1 MLQALGMSAI
11 EEIKQ
16 RLDIVQVVSDY
27 VSLQK
32 SGRNYRALC
41 PFHAEKNP
49 SFFVFPDRQ
58 SWHCFGACNA
68 GGDIFSFVMRKEGVD
83 FAEALKLLAH
93 KAGVSLT
100 TFSDNDKKGGRSE
113 AEKIFRIN
121 EAAAAYYHDLLNTPA
136 GEPARNYLKQ
146 RGLSPE
152 TIKGFQLGLS
162 PDGWETLKKHLLNQ
176 GYSEGDLLA
185 AGLLVEQ
192 EDNRTHDRF
201 RNRLMFPIRNI
212 DGKLVGFGARA
223 LDDSMPKYLNSPQ
236 TIVFDKSSIL
246 YGIDRAKQA
255 IRQSNQAIIV
265 EGYMDVI
272 IAHQYGWQNV
282 VASMGTSITE
292 KQLATIKSLT
302 RNLVIALDPDTAGTE
317 AIFRGGELVD
327 KMIPFTPAVY
337 GWVKYEDAY
346 KAEVKA
352 VLLPQN
358 KDPDEIIKENPELWR
373 SVLESAR
380 PIIDFI
386 FDTFTARANLE
397 DATQKSLLVEK
408 FTPLLLEIRDPVRQA
423 HYTERLARYL
433 KIDHRTLEDVLRKA
447 KAHQKRLPKG
457 HTRETTLKHSEQM
470 LPSAGLVE
478 QYCLALLLQYP
489 ELKTE
494 AQGLSPD
501 CFEQSENKELFL
513 KWLRCTSID
522 QLKEELDPVLQ
533 EYLEKLLSREFP
545 SVIRESESLQRYA
558 IQDCVI
564 RLHENR
570 LRNLEIKRQEL
581 LAMEAEKG
589 GIHAALARLEEQ
601 GIEVSKKL
609 REVFNQRNDLRQQL
623 SRGGNK

>member
-1 MLQALGMSAI
+1 MSAI
-11 EEIKQ
+11 DEIKQ

-27 VSLQK
+27 VPLQK

-41 PFHAEKNP
+41 PFHPEKNP

-58 SWHCFGACNA
+58 SWHCFGACNT
-68 GGDIFSFVMRKEGVD
+68 GGDIFSFVMRKEGID
-83 FAEALKLLAH
+83 FSEALKLLAS

-100 TFSDNDKKGGRSE
+100 AFSGNGKKENKSKEER
-113 AEKIFRIN
+113 IFQIN
-121 EAAAAYYHDLLNTPA
+121 EATAAYYHELLLSTSA
-136 GEPARNYLKQ
+136 GESVRHYLNQ
-146 RGLSPE
+146 RGLSLE
-152 TIKGFQLGLS
+152 TIKNFQLGIS
-162 PDGWETLKKHLLNQ
+162 PEGWETLKKHLLNQ
-176 GYSEGDLLA
+176 GYEESDLLA

-192 EDNRTHDRF
+192 DDKSTRDRF

-223 LDDSMPKYLNSPQ
+223 LDGSTPKYLNSPQ
-236 TIVFDKSSIL
+236 TMVFDKSSIL

-292 KQLATIKSLT
+292 KQLATFKNLT

-317 AIFRGGELVD
+317 AVFRGGELID
-327 KMIPFTPAVY
+327 KVIPFSTAVY

-352 VLLPQN
+352 VLLPEN
-358 KDPDEIIKENPELWR
+358 KDPDEIIKEDPELWR
-373 SVLESAR
+373 NVIENAR

-386 FDTFTARANLE
+386 FDTFTARANME

-423 HYTERLARYL
+423 HYVDRLAKYL

-447 KAHQKRLPKG
+447 KAQQKRLSKWQMQ
-457 HTRETTLKHSEQM
+457 EATLKHQGQIVPNS
-470 LPSAGLVE
+470 GLIE

-489 ELKTE
+489 GLRTE
-494 AQGLSPD
+494 VRELSPD

-513 KWLRCTSID
+513 KWQECTSID
-522 QLKEELDPVLQ
+522 QLKGKLDTVLQ
-533 EYLEKLLSREFP
+533 EYLEKILSKEFP
-545 SVIRESESLQRYA
+545 SVIRESETMRHHAL
-558 IQDCVI
+558 QDCII
-564 RLHENR
+564 RLHEKR
-570 LRNLEIKRQEL
+570 LRNLEIKRREL
-581 LAMEAEKG
+581 LAMEAEIG
-589 GIHAALARLEEQ
+589 GVDAELARLEEQ
-601 GIEVSKKL
+601 GIEVSTKL
-609 REVFNQRNDLRQQL
+609 KEVFSRQNDLRQQL
-623 SRGGNK
+623 SRRWDR